1 MMFSFTAAAIQCA
14 FVDIAADLDVSVH
27 ETTYLVALFIA
38 VTGSSPLF
46 WGPMSNTFGRRPIF
60 LISLA
65 CTLAG
70 NVACALSPSYLA
82 MAGCRA
88 ITAFFVSPA
97 ASLGS
102 AVVSEIFFKKN
113 RGRYMGVWTVMITL
127 GIPTAPLVF
136 GFVAFRVGYRW
147 IYWILAITNS
157 VQFLLHFFLGSE
169 TRYDPTT
176 APTSPPTL
184 VQRYFGFRRINPKP
198 IRPFDFVRP
207 LTFVTRK
214 CVIMAASSHAMV
226 FLWCTVMTTLEIP
239 QIFPKKFGLN
249 AQEVG
254 LQNIGNIVGTLV
266 GEQVG
271 GFCSDKWMLLP
282 QGRGKAAKPEFRLW
296 LSYMGGYILAIV
308 GVVIFLLQID
318 NATNQWNVTPLV
330 GAGIAAAGNQI
341 VTTVMV
347 TYAVDC
353 YPKDAAAIG
362 GLVNFVRQTWGFIGP
377 FWFPLM
383 IEKLGLTRSTA
394 VPIATMV
401 GVSVIPTMLLQWK
414 GRTWNKEH
422 ESLAD
427 SRWKHK
433 A

>member
-1 MMFSFTAAAIQCA
+1 MAFHAMMFSFTAAAIQCA

-113 RGRYMGVWTVMITL
+113 RGRYMGVYRHDHAGHPDGASGLWLCGVP
-127 GIPTAPLVF
+127 GRIPLDLLDSCHCECPVGASLSSVLPPLQ
-136 GFVAFRVGYRW
+136 
-147 IYWILAITNS
+147 TNS

-169 TRYDPTT
+169 ARYDPTT
-176 APTSPPTL
+176 APTSPPNL

-214 CVIMAASSHAMV
+214 CVIIAASSHAMV

-296 LSYMGGYILAIV
+296 LSYMGYILAIV

-377 FWFPLM
+377 FWYVA
-383 IEKLGLTRSTA
+383 K
-394 VPIATMV
+394 
-401 GVSVIPTMLLQWK
+401 
-414 GRTWNKEH
+414 
-422 ESLAD
+422 
-427 SRWKHK
+427 
-433 A
+433 